1 MKKIIRI
8 GLLAGLVMC
17 MMLGAAFAEGSREIA
32 PVPFTDELADLQN
45 GSFCLEVEDMD
56 RIDNS
61 GYFTAVLYLEDLY
74 EAEQIEGMK
83 KGDKIWVNGTWF
95 TVGEIVLHEEEVYWD
110 GDNAE
115 PPKEGEPAVQI
126 TYEIMLPEDAVYE
139 YIVFQKAGN
148 GYYHAVVDDWNPVS
162 LITRIKV
169 MLPLPDQFVYKE
181 MSGGGAEEDLFGAED
196 FLDLLRGDDGE
207 DREGEE
213 EGTCFFSPYNT
224 YVRFKDGMITEI
236 ENYSYPYGP
245 ESD

>member
-1 MKKIIRI
+1 MKIIIRI

-17 MMLGAAFAEGSREIA
+17 MMVGAAFAEGSREIA

-115 PPKEGEPAVQI
+115 PPKESEPAVQI

-148 GYYHAVVDDWNPVS
+148 GYYYAVVDDWNPVS

-169 MLPLPDQFVYKE
+169 MLPLPDKFVYKE

-196 FLDLLRGDDGE
+196 FLDLLRGA
-207 DREGEE
+207 GEE
-213 EGTCFFSPYNT
+213 EGTSFFSPYNT
-224 YVRFKDGMITEI
+224 YVRFEDGMMMEI
-236 ENYSYPYGP
+236 ESYSYPYGP

>member
-17 MMLGAAFAEGSREIA
+17 MMLGAALAEGGREIA

-56 RIDNS
+56 RIDRS

-83 KGDKIWVNGTWF
+83 KGDRVWVNGTWF
-95 TVGEIVLHEEEVYWD
+95 TVGEIALHEEEAYWD

-115 PPKEGEPAVQI
+115 QPKEGEPAVQI

-139 YIVFQKAGN
+139 YIVFQKAEN
-148 GYYHAVVDDWNPVS
+148 GYYYAVVDDWNPVS
-162 LITRIKV
+162 LVTRIKV
-169 MLPLPDQFVYKE
+169 MLPLPDKFVYKE

-196 FLDLLRGDDGE
+196 FLDLLRGA
-207 DREGEE
+207 GEE
-213 EGTCFFSPYNT
+213 EGTSFFSPYNT
-224 YVRFKDGMITEI
+224 YVRFEDGMMTEI
-236 ENYSYPYGP
+236 ESYSYPYGP
-245 ESD
+245 ESY

>member
-148 GYYHAVVDDWNPVS
+148 GYYYAVVDDWNPVS

-196 FLDLLRGDDGE
+196 FLDLLRGA
-207 DREGEE
+207 GEE
-213 EGTCFFSPYNT
+213 KGTSFFSPYNT
-224 YVRFKDGMITEI
+224 YVRFEDGMLTEI
-236 ENYSYPYGP
+236 ESYSYPYGP
-245 ESD
+245 VSD